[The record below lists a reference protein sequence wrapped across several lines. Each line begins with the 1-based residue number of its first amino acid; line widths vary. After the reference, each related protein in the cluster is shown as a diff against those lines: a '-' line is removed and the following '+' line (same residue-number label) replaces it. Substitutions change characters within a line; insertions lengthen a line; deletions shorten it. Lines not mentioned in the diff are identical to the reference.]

1 MAEAQAGAKLDNRA
15 PRAATGHDFAC
26 QEAALHEILPGVFAV
41 PQNGMKGFGYS
52 HFVKRPAGNL
62 ILDAMRNT
70 SLSDS
75 FDAFEMEGGV
85 KAAVI
90 SDRHLGGPSTNQI
103 AERFGASVYCSAIE
117 ADAMGHRANQVK
129 VDHALPFE
137 RATIEGDVQLIP
149 TPGHTPG
156 QFSTLAEVE
165 GRRILFTADFVYRR
179 EGGWRPGNLSRKT
192 MLKSFEGLRD
202 LAFDHVVTCT
212 NYASEEFFVP
222 TPSVDAAVDAMIAA
236 CTKP

>member
-1 MAEAQAGAKLDNRA
+1 MR
-15 PRAATGHDFAC
+15 
-26 QEAALHEILPGVFAV
+26 EILPGVFAV

-75 FDAFEMEGGV
+75 FDAIEAEGGV
-85 KAAVI
+85 AAAVI

-103 AERFGASVYCSAIE
+103 AERFGARIYCSVIE
-117 ADAMGHRANQVK
+117 ADAMGHRANQVRI
-129 VDHALPFE
+129 DHALAFE
-137 RATIEGDVQLIP
+137 RTTIEGDVRLIP
-149 TPGHTPG
+149 TPGHTAG
-156 QFSTLAEVE
+156 QFSTLAEVG

-179 EGGWRPGNLSRKT
+179 EGAWRPGNLSRKK

-212 NYASEEFFVP
+212 NYAQEEFFVP
-222 TPSVDAAVDAMIAA
+222 VPSVDAAVDAMIAA